1 MVWFGFEVLE
11 VGFRALPLLTE
22 RMLYDWGSPQQHG
35 LQDSQYLFTLCYPL
49 SALFVFCLA
58 VFLRQKFLYVS
69 LAVLEFTSTHLY
81 LLSPGI
87 TNYLT
92 LFS

>member
-35 LQDSQYLFTLCYPL
+35 LQDSQYLFIPMGLGSYPEAFCI
-49 SALFVFCLA
+49 SASA
-58 VFLRQKFLYVS
+58 S
-69 LAVLEFTSTHLY
+69 HS
-81 LLSPGI
+81 
-87 TNYLT
+87 
-92 LFS
+92 